1 MSERFL
7 EQAEELA
14 RAEVDAAVAR
24 ARTPQQ
30 RPIDFDGTCECGNEI
45 PEKRVSLGYYRCV
58 ECQRLTEERARRSR
72 R

>member
-24 ARTPQQ
+24 ARTLRQ
-30 RPIDFDGTCECGNEI
+30 RPVNFDGTCECGDEI
-45 PEKRVSLGYYRCV
+45 PEERVDLGYYRCV
-58 ECQRLTEERARRSR
+58 GCQRLTEERARRSR